1 MNGFSWV
8 VEGEIAG
15 MARPHGRDQGL
26 WPWLAQQGI
35 KLIVSLT
42 TSAPDANVLA
52 SLGMDLL
59 HVPIEDFSAP
69 SAPEIEAFLQTA
81 RFYRHEHKPIVVH
94 CGAGMGRTGTLI
106 ACYLVDGGMSAQD
119 AIALVRK
126 RRPGSIETQDQE
138 QAVQE
143 LARTKGKGHGP

>member
-1 MNGFSWV
+1 
-8 VEGEIAG
+8 
-15 MARPHGRDQGL
+15 MARPYGRDQGL

-35 KLIVSLT
+35 KLVVSLT
-42 TSAPDANVLA
+42 TIAPDANVLA

-59 HVPIEDFSAP
+59 HVPVEDFSAP
-69 SAPEIEAFLQTA
+69 TADDIDRFLQTA

-94 CGAGMGRTGTLI
+94 CGAGMGRTGTMI
-106 ACYLVDGGMSAQD
+106 ACYLVDGGMPAEQ

-138 QAVQE
+138 QAVRQ
-143 LARTKGKGHGP
+143 LAQRLRP